1 MHSIA
6 GLIGVPRAPDRA
18 LLTECAWVALG
29 LLLIVTVALVSAQ
42 TVITLLFCLLL
53 SQLLAG
59 ALLDRDERWFVARS
73 LLVYSSVVVLLY
85 LLQRAAL
92 PEYYGFSGPPWI
104 GTDDSYFFSL
114 GSPDLPAD
122 FPVREGY
129 FLREDTYGAFLRLFG
144 DSLYRLFG
152 SVHPL
157 DLTLMN
163 VSVVA
168 LLPSM
173 IAKTVRVIE
182 GGEAAA
188 DFARRASLW
197 CPFLLA
203 NSTVLVRDGLIATAY
218 AVAIYAVLSRRYIVT
233 VVCVVFAAYLRLQH
247 GLLLAGILWLIAT
260 AMWATGS
267 ASGGAAL
274 RPRSVQLLLAL
285 WMVPTLL
292 GGAALLFVLQTDMA
306 GLLLSNSF
314 FRQDFLQTFIVEGAA
329 RDSGSSTFYQ
339 INQLPWVVRL
349 PLALAF
355 YFVSPLIDLSRL
367 LDASVF
373 VPRDYMFA
381 LFGVLMIGYAA
392 LFTRGTIRAFAGRRF
407 VLIAMIVGY
416 GISLLAVSQGS
427 MQLRHKVPLL
437 VLFYVVTAV
446 GCARHPDKRAQTAAI
461 LLAFLLG
468 TVQILFNA
476 SKFA

>member
-1 MHSIA
+1 MQSVA
-6 GLIGVPRAPDRA
+6 GLINVQPVPDRWRLA
-18 LLTECAWVALG
+18 ECAWAALG
-29 LLLIVTVALVSAQ
+29 LLLVVTVALISAQ
-42 TVITLLFCLLL
+42 TLITLLFALVL
-53 SQLLAG
+53 SQLVA
-59 ALLDRDERWFVARS
+59 AMLLERNERVHVARS

-144 DSLYRLFG
+144 DSLYRFYG

-163 VSVVA
+163 ASLVA

-173 IAKTVRVIE
+173 VARTVQVLDS
-182 GGEAAA
+182 EAAA

-218 AVAIYAVLSRRYIVT
+218 AIAIYAVLRRRYFLT
-233 VVCVVFAAYLRLQH
+233 VLCVGFAAYLRLQH
-247 GLLLAGILWLIAT
+247 GLLLAGILWLVAT
-260 AMWATGS
+260 ALWATERAGS
-267 ASGGAAL
+267 EAL
-274 RPRSVQLLLAL
+274 GRKAMRSLLAL
-285 WMVPTLL
+285 WTVPALL
-292 GGAALLFVLQTDMA
+292 AGAALFLVLQTDIA
-306 GLLLSNSF
+306 GVLLSNSF

-339 INQLPWVVRL
+339 INQLPWVARL

-355 YFVSPLIDLSRL
+355 YFVSPLIDLTRL
-367 LDASVF
+367 LNASLF

-381 LFGVLMIGYAA
+381 LFGLLMVGYAA
-392 LFTRGTIRAFAGRRF
+392 LFARGAVRAFAERRF
-407 VLIAMIVGY
+407 VLIALIVGY

-437 VLFYVVTAV
+437 VLFYIVTAV
-446 GCARHPDKRAQTAAI
+446 GFARHADKRVQTAAI
-461 LLAFLLG
+461 FLAFLLG
-468 TVQILFNA
+468 SVQIFFNA
-476 SKFA
+476 VKFA